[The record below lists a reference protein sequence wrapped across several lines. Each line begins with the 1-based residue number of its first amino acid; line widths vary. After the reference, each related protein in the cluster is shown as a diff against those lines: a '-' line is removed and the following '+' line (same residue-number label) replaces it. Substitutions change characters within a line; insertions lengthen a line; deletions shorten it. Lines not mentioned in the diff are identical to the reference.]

1 MGKSTHGKCGTRLY
15 NIFQGMKKR
24 CYNKHRKDF
33 YEYGGR
39 GITICKEWL
48 DDFMTFYDWAIN
60 NGYDDTLTI
69 DRVDNNK
76 AYSPDNCRWVDIK
89 TQSNNTRKNV
99 YLTYDGET
107 MTLAEWSRKLNINRN
122 TLKAR
127 HRKGWSDK
135 DCLFGK
141 G

>member
-39 GITICKEWL
+39 GISICDEWL
-48 DDFMTFYDWAIN
+48 NDFQTFYDWSMS
-60 NGYDDTLTI
+60 NGYDDNLTI
-69 DRVDNNK
+69 DRIDNDK
-76 AYSPDNCRWVDIK
+76 GYSPANCRWVDIK

-99 YLTYDGET
+99 YLGYNGET

-127 HRKGWSDK
+127 YRKGWSDK
-135 DCLFGK
+135 DCLF
-141 G
+141 

>member
-1 MGKSTHGKCGTRLY
+1 
-15 NIFQGMKKR
+15 MKKR

-39 GITICKEWL
+39 GITVCKEWF
-48 DDFMTFYDWAIN
+48 DDFMTFYDWSMS
-60 NGYDDTLTI
+60 NGYNDNLTI
-69 DRVDNNK
+69 DRIDNNK
-76 AYSPDNCRWVDIK
+76 GYSPDNCRWVDIK

-99 YLTYDGET
+99 YLSYNGET

-127 HRKGWSDK
+127 YRKGWSDK